1 MKKEYEYSAK
11 VKDIEPFINY
21 CKENNYELINK
32 TAQKRVLYRNSNKIL
47 ARVTIIEDD
56 KSKNIFLDF
65 KDENESDDVL
75 KISRESGK
83 INVTDNMDFVKSVL
97 SMLEFDFYK
106 ELDRVRYVYVKNK
119 VTFEIDEYI
128 KPKMKVV
135 GIEGNKEEVDKVY
148 KVLEDKFNQQLKL
161 ISNTN

>member
-1 MKKEYEYSAK
+1 MVKEYEYSVK

-32 TAQKRVLYRNSNKIL
+32 TAQKRILYRNSNKIL

-148 KVLEDKFNQQLKL
+148 KVLEDKFNQ
-161 ISNTN
+161 

>member
-1 MKKEYEYSAK
+1 MVKEYEYSVK

-135 GIEGNKEEVDKVY
+135 GIEGNKEEVDK
-148 KVLEDKFNQQLKL
+148 
-161 ISNTN
+161 

>member
-1 MKKEYEYSAK
+1 MVKEYEYSVK

-83 INVTDNMDFVKSVL
+83 INVTDNMDFVKSAL

-148 KVLEDKFNQQLKL
+148 KVLEDKFNQ
-161 ISNTN
+161 

>member
-1 MKKEYEYSAK
+1 MLFFLFFSTLSIFSRKQNTSIPHLK

-83 INVTDNMDFVKSVL
+83 INVTN
-97 SMLEFDFYK
+97 
-106 ELDRVRYVYVKNK
+106 VR
-119 VTFEIDEYI
+119 I
-128 KPKMKVV
+128 
-135 GIEGNKEEVDKVY
+135 
-148 KVLEDKFNQQLKL
+148 
-161 ISNTN
+161 